1 MLRELI
7 GRRAALVLLPA
18 VFAASFAMAQ
28 VGTDKAGADKR
39 RSGYQDMGAALQ
51 KMQDDDTAN
60 PGMLFVQLGQQLWSK
75 PAGAANKACA
85 DCHAVADM
93 KGVAVRYPAMPKDGD
108 KPIDLEG
115 RIRHCRTVHQQAEP
129 LAPESRELLSLAAF
143 VANQSRGLPI
153 APSDDPRLTPFREQG
168 AAIYQ
173 RRQGQLNLSCAICH
187 DDNAGKKLA
196 GVTIPEAHPTG
207 YPLYRLEWQA
217 LGSLKR
223 RLRNCLI
230 GIRAEAYA
238 YDAVEYV
245 ALEIYLMDRARGM
258 VFEAPGVRP

>member
-1 MLRELI
+1 MKALPSKSPSPLTLRDLLR
-7 GRRAALVLLPA
+7 RRAALVLLPV

-28 VGTDKAGADKR
+28 VGVDKTGADKR

-60 PGMLFVQLGQQLWSK
+60 PGMLFVQLGQQLWAK

-93 KGVAVRYPAMPKDGD
+93 KGVAARYPAIPKDGD

-115 RIRHCRTVHQQAEP
+115 RIRLCRATNQQAEP

-153 APSDDPRLTPFREQG
+153 APSDDPRLAPFRR
-168 AAIYQ
+168 A
-173 RRQGQLNLSCAICH
+173 
-187 DDNAGKKLA
+187 
-196 GVTIPEAHPTG
+196 
-207 YPLYRLEWQA
+207 
-217 LGSLKR
+217 GSLRSRGVARASSTSAAPSATTTMPARSWPASPSR
-223 RLRNCLI
+223 RPIRPAIRSTAWNGRPWARSSGGCATVWSASALRPILT
-230 GIRAEAYA
+230 
-238 YDAVEYV
+238 
-245 ALEIYLMDRARGM
+245 
-258 VFEAPGVRP
+258 RPWSMSPSRSS